1 MKEPEKKN
9 IKEVRIEGAKKKCF
23 IVTPIGADNS
33 NIRRAADGLIDAVI
47 EPVCKRLGLEVFV
60 AHRIETTG
68 SITSQVIEHILDDDL
83 VICNL
88 TELNPNVMYELGVRH
103 SARLPVISLAQ
114 KGTSLPFD
122 ISDERTIFFDNDM
135 AGVHAL
141 QPQLEKM
148 IGLALKDVEPDNP
161 IYRVKT
167 NKIMKELHP
176 QNDVESYLIDRLDRF
191 ESTFNRFM
199 NSYNSFAKTKSV
211 LMQPQRKTALSF
223 DIKIDASP
231 NSKKF
236 DENLIY
242 KSLENIF
249 GSLGELS
256 QITKISNEL
265 YNLMFQNSGMTINDI
280 EAALSLMPFKSSI
293 VNMQMLE

>member
-9 IKEVRIEGAKKKCF
+9 VKEVRIEGAKKKCF

-33 NIRRAADGLIDAVI
+33 NTRRAADGLIDAVI
-47 EPVCKRLGLEVFV
+47 EPVCKELGLEVFV

-68 SITSQVIEHILDDDL
+68 SITAQVIEHILDDDL

-122 ISDERTIFFDNDM
+122 ISDERTIFFENDM
-135 AGVHAL
+135 AGVHKL
-141 QPQLEKM
+141 KPQLETM
-148 IGLALKDVEPDNP
+148 IGLALNDLEPDNP

-176 QNDVESYLIDRLDRF
+176 QNDVESYLMDRLDRF
-191 ESTFNRFM
+191 ESKFNKFLSSN
-199 NSYNSFAKTKSV
+199 NSVTGN
-211 LMQPQRKTALSF
+211 
-223 DIKIDASP
+223 
-231 NSKKF
+231 
-236 DENLIY
+236 
-242 KSLENIF
+242 
-249 GSLGELS
+249 
-256 QITKISNEL
+256 
-265 YNLMFQNSGMTINDI
+265 YNLMPPQSRERLFVDVKLDIPNELPPEAIDDYLLMAFGGELNGINTHKEHGKFQLMFNNAGLTK
-280 EAALSLMPFKSSI
+280 EELERGLSHLPFNAYI
-293 VNMQMLE
+293 QNIHFYP

>member
-9 IKEVRIEGAKKKCF
+9 VKEVRIEGAKKKCF

-33 NIRRAADGLIDAVI
+33 NTRRAADGLIDAVI
-47 EPVCKRLGLEVFV
+47 EPVCKRLGLEIFV

-114 KGTSLPFD
+114 KGTPLPFD

-148 IGLALKDVEPDNP
+148 IGLALKDLEPDNP

-176 QNDVESYLIDRLDRF
+176 QNDVESYLMDRLDRF
-191 ESTFNRFM
+191 EAKFNRLLAPNNTFKRN
-199 NSYNSFAKTKSV
+199 NSLSAQSFRRPLMVEIRVVFPLLDSDLTEDDVVDQITSV
-211 LMQPQRKTALSF
+211 LGGDLSGIQPLIENDHYQLLFNNTHMTVFDVQRCLDTLPFSV
-223 DIKIDASP
+223 S
-231 NSKKF
+231 
-236 DENLIY
+236 
-242 KSLENIF
+242 
-249 GSLGELS
+249 
-256 QITKISNEL
+256 ITQSVE
-265 YNLMFQNSGMTINDI
+265 
-280 EAALSLMPFKSSI
+280 
-293 VNMQMLE
+293 

>member
-1 MKEPEKKN
+1 MNKKSERDEKAVSIN
-9 IKEVRIEGAKKKCF
+9 SSRKKCF

-33 NIRRAADGLIDAVI
+33 NTRRAADGLIDAVI
-47 EPVCKRLGLEVFV
+47 EPVCKRLGLELFV

-114 KGTSLPFD
+114 KGTPLPFD

-148 IGLALKDVEPDNP
+148 IGLALKDAEPDNP

-176 QNDVESYLIDRLDRF
+176 QNDVESYLMDRLDKF
-191 ESTFNRFM
+191 ESLLKRQPNIIMPPQSRSIREQMADQFVEPIRRVRVTIKCYDINDVNEMLLRDLTTYFNIYELLHLDQNTFRVTINEG
-199 NSYNSFAKTKSV
+199 
-211 LMQPQRKTALSF
+211 LLS
-223 DIKIDASP
+223 
-231 NSKKF
+231 
-236 DENLIY
+236 
-242 KSLENIF
+242 
-249 GSLGELS
+249 ELS
-256 QITKISNEL
+256 KFL
-265 YNLMFQNSGMTINDI
+265 D
-280 EAALSLMPFKSSI
+280 EAPYVDS
-293 VNMQMLE
+293 VTVDRG